1 MSHIAVVPRQ
11 QQTARR
17 GPMGAGLETWQW
29 KGSGMSKAPIVYRST
44 HRIKFSELDPYDH
57 VNTGQYATYY
67 VDHRMEGLRDYAG
80 WDLKTLATLP
90 FMVWVRRIEIDFLRP
105 VRGDQEITI
114 SSFVREFRG
123 PDALIE
129 GAMVDSA
136 GKTVSRCLMTVA
148 HIDKKTSRAT
158 DWPPDLMEVFFER
171 EPV

>member
-1 MSHIAVVPRQ
+1 
-11 QQTARR
+11 
-17 GPMGAGLETWQW
+17 
-29 KGSGMSKAPIVYRST
+29 MSKAPIVYRST

-80 WDLKTLATLP
+80 WDLKTLAALP

-136 GKTVSRCLMTVA
+136 LTAIKLGLTDVLLCAAPRYLEKSRTASLLPEEEALRDQAANQVA
-148 HIDKKTSRAT
+148 R
-158 DWPPDLMEVFFER
+158 R
-171 EPV
+171 